1 MSSPIRISTQTA
13 RRFLINALGLDSM
26 NERNTT
32 EQTWRQLGAIQLDPV
47 ATIERNHHLVLMGRV
62 PDYQKGSFSQL
73 LEAGLAFEYWANEAC
88 ILPIEDYPLFEYQR
102 KHRQESFKSELSRY
116 AATVTHVKHV
126 LHEQG
131 PLSSRDFA
139 STSKVYGGW
148 DLDKATTKES
158 SHVLS
163 LLHRTGDIQVVK
175 REGATRYFD
184 LTEKVIPQELLLRAS
199 DISPT
204 EASHLLLQ
212 KYYRS
217 YRLFSANDARYGWQ
231 KFKAVDRRSIHQ
243 NMINDGHIVPVEI
256 EGVDRTYAVLAEDV
270 ELLQNDLSSSTTNY
284 VQFLPPLDN
293 LLWSRD
299 RLVDIFSFYY
309 RWEIYIPK
317 EKRQF
322 GAYGMPILDQDQLIG
337 KMDPLF
343 DRKNGT
349 LIVQNLTVDPGFKQT
364 KSRLKRI
371 EKGLTLLAKQI
382 GADKVQW
389 NDK

>member
-1 MSSPIRISTQTA
+1 M
-13 RRFLINALGLDSM
+13 
-26 NERNTT
+26 
-32 EQTWRQLGAIQLDPV
+32 
-47 ATIERNHHLVLMGRV
+47 
-62 PDYQKGSFSQL
+62 
-73 LEAGLAFEYWANEAC
+73 
-88 ILPIEDYPLFEYQR
+88 
-102 KHRQESFKSELSRY
+102 
-116 AATVTHVKHV
+116 
-126 LHEQG
+126 
-131 PLSSRDFA
+131 
-139 STSKVYGGW
+139 
-148 DLDKATTKES
+148 DKATTKES

-231 KFKAVDRRSIHQ
+231 KFKAADRRSIHQ
-243 NMINDGHIVPVEI
+243 NMINNGHIVPVEI

-270 ELLQNDLSSSTTNY
+270 ELLKNDLSSSPTNY

-343 DRKNGT
+343 DRQNGT

-371 EKGLTLLAKQI
+371 EKGLILLAKQI

-389 NDK
+389 DDK